1 MEPEGAP
8 ELCEQRA
15 GALRTAGAASTP
27 RLRELAA
34 AGGPQRCGPRR
45 RRATSRAQR
54 ARSPCAGPLD
64 DLGDAIETLT
74 REVGA
79 HSRAPASHSWR
90 RRLWLHLELGGAE
103 GGYEEGEAENAFP
116 ELSDGR
122 DVPARSRCEPTAA
135 PFDES
140 GRPRRSPCPR
150 LCLSSLRPSQRA
162 LGRLT
167 PGWAW
172 CRRSERWRGC
182 SGRLRPSLRHAG
194 GRCGGTQ
201 SALGCAA
208 GRRLRASSAYIRR
221 QVGCRAREA
230 SA

>member
-1 MEPEGAP
+1 MEPDGAP

-27 RLRELAA
+27 RLREPAA

-74 REVGA
+74 RKVGA
-79 HSRAPASHSWR
+79 HSRAPPSHSWR
-90 RRLWLHLELGGAE
+90 RRLELHPELGGAE
-103 GGYEEGEAENAFP
+103 GGYEEGEAENASP
-116 ELSDGR
+116 ERKDGR
-122 DVPARSRCEPTAA
+122 DVPARTWCEPAAA
-135 PFDES
+135 PFDERR
-140 GRPRRSPCPR
+140 RPRRSPCPR
-150 LCLSSLRPSQRA
+150 LQPCTFAPSQRA
-162 LGRLT
+162 VGLLT

-208 GRRLRASSAYIRR
+208 GRRLRASSARIRCWAGR
-221 QVGCRAREA
+221 GRAGTWG
-230 SA
+230 